1 VSTSAEAEPPETGPP
16 ETGPPETGPP
26 ETGQP
31 ETGQP
36 PATAIN
42 VLIVEDHAVVAE
54 GLVALLAEHP
64 DLRVLGWAPT
74 VADATRLAAESPVDV
89 AVVDFWLPDGTGV
102 DAAAGIRTSRHDAV
116 VVFVSADDSDQ
127 AMLAAVEAGASGYL
141 VKTATGQ
148 EIVEAVRRAAD
159 GEMLIPAP
167 RLAELLARSRESSRR
182 ETDRAQQLGR
192 LTAREREILDLM
204 SQGLTNRE
212 IAAQLSIA
220 YPTVRSHVRRVLEK
234 LDARSKLEAVVRAA
248 SVQPDRPSAPDNP
261 TGGENPTPPGP

>member
-1 VSTSAEAEPPETGPP
+1 VSTWSGSSGAGPP
-16 ETGPPETGPP
+16 E
-26 ETGQP
+26 
-31 ETGQP
+31 
-36 PATAIN
+36 ATIQ

-74 VADATRLAAESPVDV
+74 VAEAAQLAAESPVDV

-102 DAAAGIRTSRHDAV
+102 DAAAGIRTSRPDAV

-127 AMLAAVEAGASGYL
+127 AMMAAVEAGASGYL
-141 VKTATGQ
+141 IKTATGQ
-148 EIVEAVRRAAD
+148 EIVDAVRRAAD

-167 RLAELLARSRESSRR
+167 RLAELLARSRESTRR
-182 ETDRAQQLGR
+182 EADRAQQLGS
-192 LTAREREILDLM
+192 LTTREHEILDLM

-234 LDARSKLEAVVRAA
+234 LDARSKLEAVVKAA
-248 SVQPDRPSAPDNP
+248 SVQSDRAAPPDDSPGSAGTAGPAGP
-261 TGGENPTPPGP
+261 AAGTAGPGGPAGPAESGS

>member
-1 VSTSAEAEPPETGPP
+1 MSTSAEAGPP
-16 ETGPPETGPP
+16 EAGPPP
-26 ETGQP
+26 E
-31 ETGQP
+31 
-36 PATAIN
+36 TAIN

-74 VADATRLAAESPVDV
+74 VADATQLAAESPVDV

-102 DAAAGIRTSRHDAV
+102 DAAAGIRTSRPDAV

-141 VKTATGQ
+141 VKTATGK

-167 RLAELLARSRESSRR
+167 RLAELLARNREWTRPYGAR
-182 ETDRAQQLGR
+182 ETRRTIEPGSHRQGCVGPAGGVGVRPRRRGSGR
-192 LTAREREILDLM
+192 PAPRGGPRGPHLRRPVAAA
-204 SQGLTNRE
+204 GL
-212 IAAQLSIA
+212 
-220 YPTVRSHVRRVLEK
+220 
-234 LDARSKLEAVVRAA
+234 
-248 SVQPDRPSAPDNP
+248 
-261 TGGENPTPPGP
+261 PG